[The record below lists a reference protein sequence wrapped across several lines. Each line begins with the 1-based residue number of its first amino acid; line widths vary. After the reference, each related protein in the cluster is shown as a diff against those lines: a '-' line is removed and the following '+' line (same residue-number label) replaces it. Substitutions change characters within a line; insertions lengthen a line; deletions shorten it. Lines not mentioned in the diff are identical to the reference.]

1 MRSASPRPAG
11 VFWNAS
17 AGVWRRDAI
26 EESRNRVSS
35 AAVLFFAATT
45 LVLISFAI
53 GTVALPAA
61 DRARLNAGLLWILLF
76 FSVATGLPRT
86 YVREEES
93 GSALALRKM
102 ASGEAVLMGKFLFN
116 FGLFLAIAAVG
127 TPLLCLMMQ
136 WTIVNVP
143 AFLAILLLGGYGLAF
158 VSTFLSAIISRAA
171 QKNVLFALTAFPLV
185 LPLLLPAV
193 AATAQAAAE
202 ASFQPVAPYL
212 RVLFSYDGLVT
223 CAGFLLIRFVWEG

>member
-1 MRSASPRPAG
+1 MPRSAFPRAAFG
-11 VFWNAS
+11 VF
-17 AGVWRRDAI
+17 RRDAI

-53 GTVALPAA
+53 GTVALPPG

-76 FSVATGLPRT
+76 FSAATGLPRT

-93 GSALALRKM
+93 GSALALRKV
-102 ASGEAVLMGKFLFN
+102 ASGEAALMGKFLFN
-116 FGLFLAIAAVG
+116 FCLFAVIAAVA

-136 WTIVNVP
+136 WSIVNV
-143 AFLAILLLGGYGLAF
+143 AGLAAVLLLGGYGLAF

-185 LPLLLPAV
+185 LPLRLPAV
-193 AATAQAAAE
+193 AATAQAAE
-202 ASFQPVAPYL
+202 EPSLRPVMPYL
-212 RVLFSYDGLVT
+212 RVLFSYDRLVT
-223 CAGFLLIRFVWEG
+223 CAGFLRIRFVWEA